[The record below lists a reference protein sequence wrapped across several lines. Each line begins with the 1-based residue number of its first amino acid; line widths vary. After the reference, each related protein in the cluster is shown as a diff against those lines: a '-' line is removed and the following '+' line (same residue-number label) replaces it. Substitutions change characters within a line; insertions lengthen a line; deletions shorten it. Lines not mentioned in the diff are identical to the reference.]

1 MRKERLDTIR
11 RVSRKDIHKGG
22 WGGGKLSANDSCS
35 AKADFN
41 AEPAPEYVSISV
53 YERKGEEERA
63 IKRRKRRSYEFWR
76 QKRNVIKKSGKEREN
91 GAGRGGGRKKKRKK
105 KKEKE
110 EEEEEKDGKKRERD
124 RGSALAKGIGT
135 GPVEIATNDCV

>member
-1 MRKERLDTIR
+1 MTLAARRLTLMP
-11 RVSRKDIHKGG
+11 SR
-22 WGGGKLSANDSCS
+22 
-35 AKADFN
+35 

-53 YERKGEEERA
+53 YERKGEGERA

-110 EEEEEKDGKKRERD
+110 EEEEEKDGKKRERETED
-124 RGSALAKGIGT
+124 RHWQKA
-135 GPVEIATNDCV
+135 